1 MSVILAETAGFCMG
15 VKRAVD
21 LVLDIAQRKGKSS
34 IYTYGPL
41 IHNPQ
46 TVALLRNRG
55 IIPIQ
60 SLDEIPDAEQGA
72 TLVIRAHGIS
82 PDERKKIREKGVRII
97 DATCPKVAHVQAIIK
112 KHARKDDTIL
122 IIGDEEHP
130 EVMGLM
136 GYAYGKGVILNRRE
150 DVARLPDLE
159 RVCVVAQT
167 TQNIDQFNEIVAAL
181 RERFADVVVF
191 DTICESTD
199 RRQSEIKKMA
209 AGAEAVVVVGGRN
222 SANTMQLARLSELAG
237 TPTFH
242 VETAD
247 ELKALPLDQYRRVGV
262 SAGASTPN
270 WIIERVVD
278 HLAARQEDRGGWSR
292 GLFRAW
298 VFTVRTDL
306 YSAFGAG
313 CLSWV
318 GMLLQGLPVRP
329 VNILTA
335 ALYVYAMHT
344 LNRFMSRKKDAIL
357 GSFREASYLKH
368 KRLYPVIAVAA
379 LLMAWAG
386 AFLAGPASL
395 VMLFLMSLLGVLYH
409 MRVLPDGWRFRS
421 LKDIPGSKNVAMAL
435 AWAAVAA
442 ILPWIETTQPVSPAL
457 IVSFLF
463 IFSIV
468 FMRSAL
474 SDVMDIQSDRL
485 IGRETIPVVIGE
497 EKTRWLV
504 QGISAALLALLVL
517 AWAAGWS
524 SSLSLALLICV
535 FYVWICFKLCDRRS
549 AFSSVVL
556 EGLLETNHVL
566 AAIGALGWLLAI
578 RWML

>member
-1 MSVILAETAGFCMG
+1 MNVILAETAGFCMG

-21 LVLDIAQRKGKSS
+21 LVLDIAQRKGKRK

-46 TVALLRNRG
+46 TVELLRNRG
-55 IIPIQ
+55 IIPIGH
-60 SLDEIPDAEQGA
+60 LDEIPDAEKDA

-82 PDERKKIREKGVRII
+82 PEERKKIKEKGVRII

-112 KHARKDDTIL
+112 KHARKDDSIL
-122 IIGDEEHP
+122 IIGDEKHP

-136 GYAYGKGVILNRRE
+136 GYAYGKGLILGSLD
-150 DVARLPDLE
+150 DVAHLPELE
-159 RVCVVAQT
+159 RACVVAQT
-167 TQNIDQFNEIVAAL
+167 TQNVDQFNEIVAAL

-199 RRQSEIKKMA
+199 KRQSEIKKMA
-209 AGAEAVVVVGGRN
+209 AHADAVVVVGGRN

-247 ELKALPLDQYRRVGV
+247 ELKAVPIDRYRRVGV

-278 HLAARQEDRGGWSR
+278 HLAARQEDRDAR
-292 GLFRAW
+292 FMGLFRAW
-298 VFTVRTDL
+298 VFTVRTDF
-306 YSAFGAG
+306 YPAFGAG
-313 CLSWV
+313 CLAWV
-318 GMLLQGLPVRP
+318 SMLLQGLPVRAA
-329 VNILTA
+329 NILTT
-335 ALYVYAMHT
+335 ALYVYAMHI
-344 LNRFMSRKKDAIL
+344 LNRFMSREKDAIL

-368 KRLYPVIAVAA
+368 KRLYPAVAVVA
-379 LLMAWAG
+379 MLLAWAG
-386 AFLAGPASL
+386 AFLAGPAPFI
-395 VMLFLMSLLGVLYH
+395 MLFLMSILGVLYH
-409 MRVLPDGWRFRS
+409 LRVLPQGWRFRS
-421 LKDIPGSKNVAMAL
+421 LKDIPGSKNVSMAL

-442 ILPWIETTQPVSPAL
+442 VLPRIEIHPSVSPAL
-457 IVSFLF
+457 IVAFLF
-463 IFSIV
+463 TFSIV

-485 IGRETIPVVIGE
+485 IGRETIPVLIGE
-497 EKTRWLV
+497 EKTRLLV
-504 QGISAALLALLVL
+504 QGISAALLVLLVL
-517 AWAAGWS
+517 AYAAGWS
-524 SSLSLALLICV
+524 SSLNLFLLICV

-549 AFSSVVL
+549 AFSAVVL
-556 EGLLETNHVL
+556 EGLLETNYII
-566 AAIGALGWLLAI
+566 AGIGAFGWLLVAG
-578 RWML
+578 

>member
-21 LVLDIAQRKGKSS
+21 LVLDIAQRKGKSN

-46 TVALLRNRG
+46 TVELLRNRG
-55 IIPIQ
+55 IIPINR
-60 SLDEIPDAEQGA
+60 LDEIPDAEQGA

-136 GYAYGKGVILNRRE
+136 GYAYGKGLILNSLD
-150 DVARLPDLE
+150 DVARLPELE

-181 RERFADVVVF
+181 RERFADVLVF

-199 RRQSEIKKMA
+199 KRQSEIKKMA
-209 AGAEAVVVVGGRN
+209 AEADAVVVVGGRN

-237 TPTFH
+237 TPTFY

-247 ELKALPLDQYRRVGV
+247 ELKTLPIDTYRRVGV

-292 GLFRAW
+292 GLFRVW

-318 GMLLQGLPVRP
+318 SILLQGLPVRP
-329 VNILTA
+329 ANILTA

-344 LNRFMSRKKDAIL
+344 LNRFMSRKKDSIL

-368 KRLYPVIAVAA
+368 KRLYLGLAVSA
-379 LLMAWAG
+379 LLLAWAG
-386 AFLAGPASL
+386 AFLAGPAPFIL
-395 VMLFLMSLLGVLYH
+395 VFLMSLLGVLYH
-409 MRVLPDGWRFRS
+409 LRVLPQGWRFRS
-421 LKDIPGSKNVAMAL
+421 LKDIPGSKNVSMAL
-435 AWAAVAA
+435 AWAVVAA
-442 ILPWIETTQPVSPAL
+442 ILPRIETTLTVSPAL

-463 IFSIV
+463 TFSIV

-497 EKTRWLV
+497 EKTRLLV
-504 QGISAALLALLVL
+504 QGISTALLVL
-517 AWAAGWS
+517 LVLAYAAGWS

-549 AFSSVVL
+549 AFSAVVL
-556 EGLLETNHVL
+556 EGLLETNHVM
-566 AAIGALGWLLAI
+566 AGIGAFGWLLATAW
-578 RWML
+578 R

>member
-21 LVLDIAQRKGKSS
+21 LVLDIAQSKGKNN

-46 TVALLRNRG
+46 TVELLRNRG
-55 IIPIQ
+55 IIPIN
-60 SLDEIPDAEQGA
+60 SLDEIPAAEQGA

-82 PDERKKIREKGVRII
+82 PGERKKIREKGVRIV

-122 IIGDEEHP
+122 IIGDEKHP

-136 GYAYGKGVILNRRE
+136 GYAYGKGMILNSPD
-150 DVARLPDLE
+150 DVANLPDLE

-167 TQNIDQFNEIVAAL
+167 TQSIDQFNAIVAAL
-181 RERFADVVVF
+181 RSRFEDVVVF

-199 RRQSEIKKMA
+199 KRQSEIKTMA
-209 AGAEAVVVVGGRN
+209 AQTDAVIVVGGRN

-242 VETAD
+242 VETVD
-247 ELKALPLDQYRRVGV
+247 ELKTLPVEHYRRVGV

-278 HLAARQEDRGGWSR
+278 HLAARQEERGGWFR
-292 GLFRAW
+292 GLFRVW
-298 VFTVRTDL
+298 LFTVRTDL
-306 YSAFGAG
+306 YTAFGAG

-318 GMLLQGLPVRP
+318 SMLLQGLPVRP
-329 VNILTA
+329 ANILTA

-344 LNRFMSRKKDAIL
+344 LNRFMSRKKDFIL
-357 GSFREASYLKH
+357 GSFREASYLKY
-368 KRLYPVIAVAA
+368 KRLYLAVAVAA
-379 LLMAWAG
+379 LILAWAG
-386 AFLAGPASL
+386 AYLAGPAPL
-395 VMLFLMSLLGVLYH
+395 IMLLMMSLLGVLYH
-409 MRVLPDGWRFRS
+409 MRVLPQGWRFRS

-442 ILPWIETTQPVSPAL
+442 VLPWIETTRSVSPAL
-457 IVSFLF
+457 IIAFLF
-463 IFSIV
+463 TFSIV

-497 EKTRWLV
+497 GKTRLLV
-504 QGISAALLALLVL
+504 QGISAALLVLLVL
-517 AWAAGWS
+517 AHAADWT
-524 SSLSLALLICV
+524 SSLSLALLICI

-549 AFSSVVL
+549 AFSAVVL
-556 EGLLETNHVL
+556 EGLLGTIHVM
-566 AAIGALGWLLAI
+566 AGVGAVVWLLLTA
-578 RWML
+578 WK